1 MNYIFRVNG
10 EERPPTPEER
20 LKITRKIWEG
30 LGYRPVKEDK
40 KAAAQK
46 AKGK

>member
-1 MNYIFRVNG
+1 MKYIYRVNG
-10 EERPPTPEER
+10 EERFPTLEER
-20 LKITRKIWEG
+20 LKLTRQLWEG

-40 KAAAQK
+40 KATTHK